1 MVPRPPLSDTP
12 HRTPRTPQPVMD
24 GISRRMFLSGVAAAS
39 IRSSMAEV
47 AALDD
52 LIGHV
57 ARLSGGWDQRLFTEL
72 LGHANAFKEGDELIG
87 VAAPNE
93 AARQAARELLGRTR
107 LRDIDS
113 HPPFSDGLSAALAA
127 DLDPAARERTA
138 EWTVGELAAFLLT
151 RPEADIKAIMP
162 GLSSDVIACVVRM
175 MDDEQ
180 LVRVGDTIFNPL
192 PGTQIGSRGCLAARL
207 QPNSP
212 TDNPLDIRWQ
222 VFDGW
227 AYGVGDVVLGTN
239 PVSSEP
245 ESVKAVSDT
254 LRGVLEAFGLADTM
268 PHCVLSH
275 IDIQAEVD
283 AAAPGTTGVWFQSIA
298 GSDAAN
304 ATFDLTLDKMLR
316 HADARRGPWGLYFET
331 GQGADFTNGHAQ
343 GVDMVVHE
351 SRKYGF
357 ARLLAHRV
365 ARARGA
371 EPWVHVNDVAGFIG
385 PEVFRTREQL
395 VRCCLEDLVMGKLH
409 GLCIGLDVCGTLHMD
424 VSLDDLDWCLERV
437 LPARPAYLMALP
449 TKVDPMLGYLTTGF
463 QDHVRLR
470 RQFGCRGEERMERF
484 FQRLGVLDTEGA
496 PGPRFGDPG
505 WVHLQY
511 QRAVGDRRTD
521 DDIRAEGRREMKEV
535 RQRGVF
541 LAEGHGRR
549 PEDLEPALD
558 NTIRRIY
565 ADAKQSIWAEFDDA
579 FRRSQAGSLP
589 LFTESAD
596 RRDYI
601 LHPTTGE
608 RLAEASVAA
617 VDAERDAQSGGCDVQ
632 VVVSDGLNP
641 LAIMDLAQL
650 DPFLAAMHDSV
661 AAAGRRLAPRAMLV
675 TSGRVRVGYRIG
687 ERLFGGLSGPRAVL
701 HVVGERPGTGHRT
714 FSVYVTCR
722 RGDEWA
728 VADATDHQHT
738 RVVAGIATT
747 ALDPR
752 LGAIDVLRVL
762 EGMWRKT

>member
-1 MVPRPPLSDTP
+1 MSP
-12 HRTPRTPQPVMD
+12 MI
-24 GISRRMFLSGVAAAS
+24 GMSRRMFLAGVATAAAS
-39 IRSSMAEV
+39 PTRAAAEP
-47 AALDD
+47 APDD

-57 ARLSGGWDQRLFTEL
+57 TRVSGGWDQPLFTRL
-72 LGHANAFKEGDELIG
+72 LGHANAFKEGDEIIG
-87 VAAPNE
+87 VAAPDE
-93 AARQAARELLGRTR
+93 AARQAARRMLGRTR
-107 LRDIDS
+107 LREIAA
-113 HPPFSDGLSAALAA
+113 HPPFSDRLSAALAA
-127 DLDPAARERTA
+127 DLDPAARDRTA
-138 EWTVGELAAFLLT
+138 DWTLDDLAAFLLT
-151 RPEADIKAIMP
+151 RPEEEIKAIMP
-162 GLSSDVIACVVRM
+162 GLSSDVIACVVRLL
-175 MDDEQ
+175 DDEQ

-192 PGTQIGSRGCLAARL
+192 PGTRIGSRGCLAARL

-212 TDNPLDIRWQ
+212 TDDPDDIRWQ

-245 ESVKAVSDT
+245 ASVRGVSDT
-254 LRGVLEAFGLADTM
+254 LRGILEAFGLTDTM
-268 PHCVLSH
+268 PHCVLAH
-275 IDIQAEVD
+275 IDVQAEVD
-283 AAAPGTTGVWFQSIA
+283 AAAPGSTGVWFQSIA
-298 GSDAAN
+298 GGDAAN
-304 ATFDLTLDKMLR
+304 ATFDLTLEKMLR
-316 HADARRGPWGLYFET
+316 HADTRRGPWGLYFET

-357 ARLLAHRV
+357 ARLLARRV

-409 GLCIGLDVCGTLHMD
+409 GLCIGLDVCSTLHMD
-424 VSLDDLDWCLERV
+424 VSLDDLDWCLERIM
-437 LPARPAYLMALP
+437 PARPAYLMALP

-470 RQFGCRGEERMERF
+470 RRFGCRGEERMERF
-484 FQRLGVLDTEGA
+484 FQRLGVLDADGR

-511 QRAVGDRRTD
+511 RRALGDGRSD
-521 DDIRAEGRREMKEV
+521 DAIREEGRREMAAV
-535 RQRGVF
+535 RGRGVF
-541 LAEGHGRR
+541 LATGSGAR

-558 NTIRRIY
+558 ATIHRIY

-579 FRRSQAGSLP
+579 FRRSQAAAVM

-601 LHPTTGE
+601 LHPVTGE
-608 RLAEASVAA
+608 RLAEASLTA
-617 VDAERDAQSGGCDVQ
+617 VEAERDAQAGGCDVQ
-632 VVVSDGLNP
+632 IVVSDGLNP

-650 DPFLAAMHDSV
+650 DPLLAALHEGLG
-661 AAAGRRLAPRAMLV
+661 AAGRRPAPRRMLV
-675 TSGRVRVGYRIG
+675 TAGRVRVGYRIG

-714 FSVYVTCR
+714 CSVYVTCR

-728 VADATDHQHT
+728 FADATDHQHT

-747 ALDPR
+747 ALAPQ
-752 LGAIDVLRVL
+752 LGAAEVLRVL
-762 EGMWRKT
+762 EGLWRKA